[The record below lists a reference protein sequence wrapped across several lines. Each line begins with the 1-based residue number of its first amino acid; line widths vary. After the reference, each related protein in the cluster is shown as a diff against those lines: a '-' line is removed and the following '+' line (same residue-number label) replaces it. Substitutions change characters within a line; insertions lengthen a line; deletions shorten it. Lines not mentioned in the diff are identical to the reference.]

1 MKGSEAEKQDKIALE
16 QFKVKDS
23 DQNLM
28 NLLIFSKQVETLYN
42 EITEFD
48 DCFPDDKNLAA
59 GLEDG
64 KEVEV

>member
-28 NLLIFSKQVETLYN
+28 GLFLFSKQVETLYN
-42 EITEFD
+42 EINEFD
-48 DCFPDDKNLAA
+48 PCFPEDANLA
-59 GLEDG
+59 GQISVEDDAM
-64 KEVEV
+64 